1 MDPAN
6 ANEPRL
12 LCGGTAAYAR
22 MCERIEQARVAVDLE
37 TYVYADDEVGARFRD
52 VLVRAARRG
61 VQVRVLVDAFGS
73 EALSDDFFAPLLAA
87 GGEFR
92 RFNPRPLLRLSFRN
106 HRKLL
111 RCDDV
116 AFVGGLNVAS
126 EYDGDGIERGWRDFA
141 LEVDGAAASQLAAGF
156 ERMWQLAPFGRAQVR
171 EFWRR
176 VPPAIPRDGPST
188 ADPRVRVLLSGPGC
202 RTAELRRQLALD
214 IRQARHCCAWAAYLL
229 ISRRLL
235 RAMAAAARVGR
246 MELLMGRRSDVAVSR
261 WASERQFGSLLRR
274 RVRLFLYEPQIVH
287 AKVVVADDVVY
298 VGSANLDIRSLRINY
313 ELSLRIE
320 SPALAARLR
329 GEFAA
334 DCRRAEALDLAVWK
348 RGRRWWHA
356 LRSYLAWLLLARVD
370 PFVADRNF
378 RSLL

>member
-1 MDPAN
+1 MEPAV
-6 ANEPRL
+6 ATEPRL
-12 LCGGTAAYAR
+12 LCGGTVAYAR
-22 MCERIEQARVAVDLE
+22 MCERIEQARATVDLE
-37 TYVYADDEVGARFRD
+37 TYIYADDDVGKRFREA
-52 VLVRAARRG
+52 LVRAARRG
-61 VQVRVLVDAFGS
+61 VRVRVLVDAFGS
-73 EALSDDFFAPLLAA
+73 ESLADDFFAPLLEA

-111 RCDDV
+111 VCDEV

-141 LEVDGAAASQLAAGF
+141 LEVEGAAAGQLAASF
-156 ERMWQLAPFGRAQVR
+156 ERMWQLAPFRRAQVR
-171 EFWRR
+171 GFWRR
-176 VPPAIPRDGPST
+176 VPGAGPGDVRAA

-214 IRQARHCCAWAAYLL
+214 IRQARDCCAWVAYLL

-235 RAMAAAARVGR
+235 RAMATAARHGR
-246 MELLMGRRSDVAVSR
+246 MQLLMGRRSDVAVSR

-287 AKVVVADDVVY
+287 AKVVVADDIVY

-313 ELSLRIE
+313 EVSLRVD

-329 GEFAA
+329 SEFAD
-334 DCRRAEALDLAVWK
+334 DCRRAEALDLALWR

-356 LRSYLAWLLLARVD
+356 LRSWLAWLLLARVD